1 MLNYAP
7 FGVGAPTASHWYLS
21 RTRVMATYKVALL
34 DGDGI
39 GPEIMAEA
47 VKVLDLVAE
56 RNDLTFDLV
65 HGAFGANA
73 YFDHGHSF
81 PEATKALCDEA
92 DAILKGPIGLSHEES
107 KKIPVDMQPERGAL
121 LPLRRRYNTF
131 ANFRPVYLPKALS
144 HFSPLKPE
152 IIGEGIDLLII
163 RELVGGLYFG
173 EKESG
178 VNAAGLRYVKESLE
192 YDEQQIARI
201 ARVAFDTA
209 MKRKKILHNIHKS
222 NVLKSSVLWN
232 EIFDEVGRDY
242 PEVKVIPILVDAAAT
257 YLCLN
262 PGQFDVMVMENM
274 FGDILS
280 DQGGGILGSLG
291 LMPSACIGP
300 EKAYYEPSHGSAP
313 DIAGQN
319 IANPYSMI
327 GSVAMMLEMSF
338 QMDHEARNVWQAM
351 QSVFAEGYSTPDLSK
366 PGTGVKMIDTAGFGD
381 LVVAKLREQPVG

>member
-1 MLNYAP
+1 
-7 FGVGAPTASHWYLS
+7 
-21 RTRVMATYKVALL
+21 MATYKVALL

-47 VKVLDLVAE
+47 VKVLELVAE
-56 RNDLTFDLV
+56 RNDVEFLLP
-65 HGAFGANA
+65 HGAFGASA
-73 YFDHGHSF
+73 YFEHGHSF
-81 PEATKALCDEA
+81 PESTKSLCDEA

-131 ANFRPVYLPKALS
+131 ANFRPVFLPKGLA

-152 IIGEGIDLLII
+152 IIGDGIDLIII

-173 EKESG
+173 AKETG
-178 VNAAGLRYVKESLE
+178 INEAGLRYVKESLE
-192 YDEQQIARI
+192 YDEEQIRRI
-201 ARVAFDTA
+201 ATVAFDTA
-209 MKRKKILHNIHKS
+209 MKRKKVLHNIHKS
-222 NVLKSSVLWN
+222 NVLKSSV
-232 EIFDEVGRDY
+232 
-242 PEVKVIPILVDAAAT
+242 
-257 YLCLN
+257 LCLN

-300 EKAYYEPSHGSAP
+300 DKAYYEPSHGSAP

-338 QMDHEARNVWQAM
+338 NMDAEAKNVWHAM
-351 QSVFAEGYSTPDLSK
+351 QSVFAQGYSTPDLSK
-366 PGTGVKMIDTAGFGD
+366 PGSGVTMIDTRGFGD
-381 LVVAKLREQPVG
+381 LVVEALRKQPVS

>member
-1 MLNYAP
+1 M
-7 FGVGAPTASHWYLS
+7 SS
-21 RTRVMATYKVALL
+21 YKIALL

-47 VKVLDLVAE
+47 IKILELVSS
-56 RNDLTFDLV
+56 RNNIDFELI
-65 HGAFGANA
+65 HGSFGASA
-73 YFDHGHSF
+73 YFEHGHPF
-81 PEATKALCDEA
+81 PDVTKQLCDEA

-131 ANFRPVYLPKALS
+131 ANIRPVYLPKSLA

-152 IIGEGIDLLII
+152 IIGDGIDFIII

-173 EKESG
+173 KKETG
-178 VNAAGLRYVKESLE
+178 INDKGRRYVTESLE
-192 YDEQQIARI
+192 YDEDQIAAI
-201 ARVAFDTA
+201 AKVAFETA
-209 MKRKKILHNIHKS
+209 QKRKKVLHNIHKS

-232 EIFDEVGRDY
+232 EVMGEVGQDY
-242 PEVKVIPILVDAAAT
+242 PDVEIKHILVDAAAT

-291 LMPSACIGP
+291 LMPSACLGP
-300 EKAYYEPSHGSAP
+300 DKAYYEPSHGSAP
-313 DIAGQN
+313 DIAGRN

-338 QMDHEARNVWQAM
+338 NMEQESRNVWHAM
-351 QSVFAEGYSTPDLSK
+351 QSVFAQGNSTSDLSK
-366 PGTGVKMIDTAGFGD
+366 PGSGVNMISTDAFGD
-381 LVVAKLREQPVG
+381 LVVEELSKTPIA

>member
-1 MLNYAP
+1 M
-7 FGVGAPTASHWYLS
+7 S
-21 RTRVMATYKVALL
+21 RYKIALL

-39 GPEIMAEA
+39 GPEITAEA
-47 VKVLDLVAE
+47 VKILELVAQ
-56 RNDLTFDLV
+56 RNDIEFELE
-65 HGAFGANA
+65 HAPFGASA
-73 YFDHGHSF
+73 YFSHGHSF
-81 PEATKALCDEA
+81 PDETKALCDEA

-121 LPLRRRYNTF
+121 LPLRRRYDTF
-131 ANFRPVYLPKALS
+131 ANFRPVYLPESIA

-152 IIGEGIDLLII
+152 IIGNGIDFIII

-173 EKESG
+173 NKETG
-178 VNAAGLRYVKESLE
+178 VNDQGKRFVNESLE
-192 YDEQQIARI
+192 YDEDQIERI
-201 ARVAFDTA
+201 ARVAFETA
-209 MKRKKILHNIHKS
+209 QKRKKVLHSIHKS

-232 EIFDEVGRDY
+232 EVMEEVGEDFPDVEIKY
-242 PEVKVIPILVDAAAT
+242 ILVDAAAT

-280 DQGGGILGSLG
+280 DQAGGILGSLG
-291 LMPSACIGP
+291 LMPSACMGP

-338 QMDHEARNVWQAM
+338 GLEQEAKNVWHAM
-351 QSVFAEGYSTPDLSK
+351 QSVFAAGYTTPDLKSPNSDAKIINTDAFGNLVAETLSK
-366 PGTGVKMIDTAGFGD
+366 
-381 LVVAKLREQPVG
+381 L